1 MANILGSSLND
12 VIVGTLDADLIEGGA
27 GNDRINGGAGDDDIF
42 GGTGS
47 DILTGDAGN
56 DRIFG
61 EDGNDGIYGGGG
73 NDTIDGGI
81 GDDVLIGD
89 GGNDFLI
96 GGSGRD
102 KLYGGVGN
110 DRLDGGLEDDLL
122 YGEAG
127 DDVFVY
133 RPGNGSDTFVG
144 GLGNDRLELQL
155 TSVQIT
161 DGLRADL
168 AAYIAWASSQLTQ
181 AGSLANLS
189 AQTSGEAFTF
199 ASLGVTISAFEGV
212 TILVDGE
219 NVAIETIINRAP
231 TDIILSGSTVVEN
244 AAVGTVIG
252 VLTGIDPDAGQ
263 SATLTFT
270 LAEPSD
276 TFEIVGN
283 ELRVKSGAILDF
295 ETAPLHTINVT
306 ATDVTGLNR
315 TQTFNVSLGNTDEM
329 STGGVAIAS
338 YTAGTT
344 SAQLT
349 ATHTLADPDGMVG
362 EAIFQWQVSNNGGD
376 TWDNIAGATSATYT
390 PGGAA
395 LGSLIRVTTA
405 YSDPFGMNVIASPD
419 IFVVGSG
426 SGNTLTGTAGTDVI
440 LGLGGND
447 TIVGF
452 SGADTVDGGTGS
464 DTIRLTATSL
474 DLNNASDA
482 QIINVEAIS
491 ASGAQQGVVF
501 DLSRQTEGLTITG
514 SNFADDITVSSG
526 ADIINAGSGNDRI
539 NGFSGNDRINGGSGS
554 DTLVIDGTSHDLNAA
569 TNAQLS
575 SVEVVTAQDATAG
588 VTISLANQIEAFSII
603 GSAFSDVLTGGQG
616 NDVFNDLSDGDVLD
630 GSGGTDTLRI
640 SGSLAVLNAAADHQL
655 LNIEV
660 ITFSGFTSGVELD
673 LSRQSD
679 SSTITTTGFADVITG
694 SSGSDTI
701 NSGSGDDRIVGFHGS
716 DRINGSSGRDR
727 LELLDSSVDLG
738 SAGNDQLVSVEVVT
752 AENASSGV
760 MFSLA
765 NQTEAFTIT
774 GSAFADTVTG
784 GQGNDVFTDFTDGDV
799 LDGSGG
805 SDTLRVSGS
814 LLALNAAM
822 DAELVNIEIL
832 TFSGMTTGVDLDLT
846 RQSDGFVITATGF
859 TDVIVGSSGAD
870 VIDAGSGDDRIVG
883 FDGAD
888 RINGGNGRD
897 TLVLVATSQDLNSA
911 ANAQLS
917 SIEVVTAE
925 DAVAG
930 VTINLSNQSEWFSI
944 TGSAHSDV
952 LQGGTG
958 RDTISAGD
966 GDDLILG
973 FTSGDIV
980 NGGAGTDAI
989 LLLATSTGLNGASNT
1004 QISNVEVVSAA
1015 DAASAV
1021 TIDLNRQNDGFTIAG
1036 SAWSDVLTGSSGND
1050 VISGGAGN
1058 DTIKGGAG
1066 VDAIYGGD
1074 GADVFVFSGLT
1085 ESGVSDGTRDVIM
1098 DFASASENPDLH
1110 DAIDVS
1116 AIDAIQGGSNQA
1128 FSFNDV
1134 PWNGVGAQFT
1144 AAGQLSYQYVTDDVG
1159 VARTIISGN
1168 VNNNLG
1174 ADFQI
1179 ALMGHVNLSAND
1191 FIL

>member
-42 GGTGS
+42 GGAGS

-73 NDTIDGGI
+73 NDTIDGGT

-89 GGNDFLI
+89 GGNDFFI

-110 DRLDGGLEDDLL
+110 DRLDGGLDDDLL

-133 RPGNGSDTFVG
+133 RPGDGSDTFVG
-144 GLGNDRLELQL
+144 GLGNDSLELQL

-181 AGSLANLS
+181 AVSMANLS
-189 AQTSGEAFTF
+189 AQASGESFTYT
-199 ASLGVTISAFEGV
+199 SLGVTISALEGV

-231 TDIILSGSTVVEN
+231 TDITLSGSTVVEN
-244 AAVGTVIG
+244 AATGTVIG
-252 VLTGIDPDAGQ
+252 VLAGTDPDAGQ

-295 ETAPLHTINVT
+295 EAAPLHTINVT
-306 ATDVTGLNR
+306 ATDVTGLTR
-315 TQTFNVSLGNTDEM
+315 TQIFNVSLSNSDEM
-329 STGGVAIAS
+329 STGGVAITN

-362 EAIFQWQVSNNGGD
+362 EASFQWQVSTNGGD
-376 TWDNIAGATSATYT
+376 TWDNLSGATSAAYT
-390 PGGAA
+390 PGGSA

-405 YSDPFGMNVIASPD
+405 YSDPFGVNVIASPD

-426 SGNTLTGTAGTDVI
+426 SGNTLTGTSGADVI

-452 SGADTVDGGTGS
+452 AGADTVDGGSGT
-464 DTIRLTATSL
+464 DTIRLTSTSS
-474 DLNNASDA
+474 DLNTASDA

-501 DLSRQTEGLTITG
+501 DLRRQTEGLTITG
-514 SNFADDITVSSG
+514 SNFSDVFTGSSG

-539 NGFSGNDRINGGSGS
+539 NGFSGTDRINGGSGS
-554 DTLVIDGTSHDLNAA
+554 DTLVIDETSHDLNAA

-575 SVEVVTAQDATAG
+575 SVEVVTAQYATAG
-588 VTISLANQIEAFSII
+588 VTVRLANQTESFAII

-616 NDVFNDLSDGDVLD
+616 NDVFNDLTAGDVLD
-630 GSGGTDTLRI
+630 GSGGSDTLRI
-640 SGSLAVLNAAADHQL
+640 SGSIAAVNAAADHQL

-660 ITFSGFTSGVELD
+660 ITLSGFTSGVELD

-679 SSTITTTGFADVITG
+679 GFTITTTSFVDVITG

-701 NSGSGDDRIVGFHGS
+701 NSGSGDDRIVGF
-716 DRINGSSGRDR
+716 
-727 LELLDSSVDLG
+727 E
-738 SAGNDQLVSVEVVT
+738 
-752 AENASSGV
+752 
-760 MFSLA
+760 
-765 NQTEAFTIT
+765 
-774 GSAFADTVTG
+774 
-784 GQGNDVFTDFTDGDV
+784 
-799 LDGSGG
+799 
-805 SDTLRVSGS
+805 
-814 LLALNAAM
+814 
-822 DAELVNIEIL
+822 
-832 TFSGMTTGVDLDLT
+832 
-846 RQSDGFVITATGF
+846 
-859 TDVIVGSSGAD
+859 
-870 VIDAGSGDDRIVG
+870 
-883 FDGAD
+883 GAD
-888 RINGGNGRD
+888 RINGGSGRD
-897 TLVLVATSQDLNSA
+897 TLVLIATSLDLNSA
-911 ANAQLS
+911 TNAQVS
-917 SIEVVTAE
+917 SVEVVTAE

-930 VTINLSNQSEWFSI
+930 VSINLTNQSEGFSI
-944 TGSAHSDV
+944 TGSAYSDV

-966 GDDLILG
+966 GDDTING

-989 LLLATSTGLNGASNT
+989 VLFATSAGLNSASNT
-1004 QISNVEVVSAA
+1004 QIINVEVVSAA
-1015 DAASAV
+1015 DAAAAV
-1021 TIDLNRQNDGFTIAG
+1021 TIDLNRQNDGFAITG
-1036 SAWSDVLTGSSGND
+1036 SAWSDFLTGSSGSD

-1066 VDAIYGGD
+1066 ADVIYGGD
-1074 GADVFVFSGLT
+1074 GADVFVFSAVT
-1085 ESGVSDGTRDVIM
+1085 DSRMSATTRDSIM
-1098 DFASASENPDLH
+1098 DFVGVRQNPGIHDVIDL
-1110 DAIDVS
+1110 S
-1116 AIDAIQGGSNQA
+1116 AIDAIQGGTDQA

-1144 AAGQLSYQYVTDDVG
+1144 GAGQLSYQFVTDESG
-1159 VARTIISGN
+1159 EARTIISGN
-1168 VNNNLG
+1168 VNSNFG

-1179 ALMGHVNLSAND
+1179 ALMGHVTLSTND